1 VQKQLFIHLNR
12 QAHEIFFLPFLQE
25 FSETSLH
32 HAISKETGTSLHMV
46 DFIIQNSSSLDRRTR
61 EGNTPLH
68 YCVIQNQPEAMRLL
82 LRSGA
87 SPDLANNNGKTPL
100 SIAKER
106 GYHLCEELVRAKNTT
121 NFFAL
126 FCQKNI
132 YKHL

>member
-1 VQKQLFIHLNR
+1 
-12 QAHEIFFLPFLQE
+12 
-25 FSETSLH
+25 
-32 HAISKETGTSLHMV
+32 MV

-121 NFFAL
+121 DIFAFFSEKSNVIKYRNQRPPHIWL
-126 FCQKNI
+126 NI
-132 YKHL
+132 CAFPHILGKPSSYITCN

>member
-1 VQKQLFIHLNR
+1 MLTM
-12 QAHEIFFLPFLQE
+12 QE

-106 GYHLCEELVRAKNTT
+106 GYLLCEELVR
-121 NFFAL
+121 
-126 FCQKNI
+126 FCF
-132 YKHL
+132 YSW